1 MADAKRL
8 KELEKENA
16 ELKKMLA
23 ESMLE
28 NRLAEIVEEVG
39 EFLRPKEPEIVP
51 ALYWQVVGLE
61 QGVALSKN
69 GVGGGNRT
77 PRQPF
82 QKQTLLIQNP
92 RKTLQI
98 SALETPTSLAT
109 DRSYA
114 HLCTF
119 RTHLCTRK
127 EYQKSTSI
135 SPLTS
140 RRWLPPGPNS
150 LQMPNSRLL
159 RS

>member
-1 MADAKRL
+1 MELPDAKRL

-61 QGVALSKN
+61 QGVAQSKN

-77 PRQPF
+77 R
-82 QKQTLLIQNP
+82 
-92 RKTLQI
+92 R
-98 SALETPTSLAT
+98 
-109 DRSYA
+109 Y
-114 HLCTF
+114 
-119 RTHLCTRK
+119 
-127 EYQKSTSI
+127 SI
-135 SPLTS
+135 EA
-140 RRWLPPGPNS
+140 
-150 LQMPNSRLL
+150 
-159 RS
+159 

>member
-1 MADAKRL
+1 MKGKTHSTEEIIRILRQADGGQTAQAVCREYNISEQTFYQWKKKFGGMELPDATRL

-77 PRQPF
+77 PRQVF
-82 QKQTLLIQNP
+82 LIQALTIQKPNKP
-92 RKTLQI
+92 VQI
-98 SALETPTSLAT
+98 KA
-109 DRSYA
+109 
-114 HLCTF
+114 
-119 RTHLCTRK
+119 
-127 EYQKSTSI
+127 
-135 SPLTS
+135 
-140 RRWLPPGPNS
+140 
-150 LQMPNSRLL
+150 
-159 RS
+159 